1 MAISI
6 NSAADARYYASRM
19 NSSRTNSSSAAKKST
34 SSIVSSAARAV
45 AAATSAVKSVVKKNS
60 SSATTTA
67 KKNNTNAAVNA
78 ASASVKSKTNQNK
91 KTTTT
96 VSSAASK
103 VASSISKAVK
113 TATNAVKTVAQ
124 NTKTAT
130 NAKAAAASTTKTA
143 SKNTTSSKN
152 TTNAKTAAVNNSN
165 TKKTTS
171 SNNNNLASR
180 IVNTVS
186 TAASTVKKAT
196 SNVNTS
202 AAAERARQ
210 EAMSKAVSARAEAEA
225 KARAAAATKST
236 TASAIGVSNTATIKT
251 TKNTALSNK
260 NTGKTTNTTVNPN
273 VAKSASTVKKDTTII
288 TNNIST
294 PKYKSNPQ
302 PEPIGIIKNT
312 KISDKDRVTN
322 AVPILAAKN
331 AKIPVDS
338 HGVPI
343 INNGGDAK
351 RYMEELN
358 KIKNKENQIRIAAE
372 AGVEVDVRGNPQ
384 FKSETDKK
392 TYENLYES
400 YINKIN
406 KTNEIWTQTTGINL
420 TKDKTSLVLCQST
433 EYSGEY
439 PGWDGCISTSIA
451 AMFRINDG
459 ATGAAKDLVNSDT
472 DGSNPTSG
480 KDIYSF
486 KKKGGAENGLGIINK
501 DALELIK
508 IELAQNKVCVV
519 KLDRKESGV
528 STKYGHTVVCSGI
541 REGVSLTDATWD
553 DLLFNDVGRSSE
565 ENRKSKTMSEMPYD
579 NKTYFAPADNNCSV
593 IIDTTGKE

>member
-6 NSAADARYYASRM
+6 NSAADARYYASKV
-19 NSSRTNSSSAAKKST
+19 NSSKTNSSSAAKKST

-45 AAATSAVKSVVKKNS
+45 AAATSAVKSVVKKNF
-60 SSATTTA
+60 SSATTTT
-67 KKNNTNAAVNA
+67 KRNNTNAAVNA

-113 TATNAVKTVAQ
+113 TATNAVKTAAQ
-124 NTKTAT
+124 NTKVST

-152 TTNAKTAAVNNSN
+152 TTNAKAAAVNNTN

-196 SNVNTS
+196 SNANTS
-202 AAAERARQ
+202 VAAERARQ
-210 EAMSKAVSARAEAEA
+210 EAMSKAASAKAETEA
-225 KARAAAATKST
+225 KARASAATKSAAKT
-236 TASAIGVSNTATIKT
+236 TTSSTIGVSATLT
-251 TKNTALSNK
+251 VKNAILSNK
-260 NTGKTTNTTVNPN
+260 NTGKTTNTTVNPS
-273 VAKSASTVKKDTTII
+273 VAKSASTVKNDTTII

-294 PKYKSNPQ
+294 PEFKNAYSLKD
-302 PEPIGIIKNT
+302 GRTVKNT
-312 KISDKDRVTN
+312 VISDKDRVTN
-322 AVPILAAKN
+322 AVSILAAKN

-343 INNGGDAK
+343 INNGGDAN

-358 KIKNKENQIRIAAE
+358 KIKDKENQIKIAAE
-372 AGVEVDVRGNPQ
+372 AGVEVDSRGNPLLN
-384 FKSETDKK
+384 ETNKK

-400 YINKIN
+400 YINKTN
-406 KTNEIWTQTTGINL
+406 ESNEIWAQTTGINL
-420 TKDKTSLVLCQST
+420 TKNKTSLISCQST
-433 EYSGEY
+433 KYSGEY
-439 PGWDGCISTSIA
+439 SGWDGCISTSIA

-459 ATGAAKDLVNSDT
+459 ATGAAKDLVNSDE

-480 KDIYSF
+480 KGVYSF
-486 KKKGGAENGLGIINK
+486 KQKGKAINGSGIINK
-501 DALELIK
+501 DALALIK
-508 IELAQNKVCVV
+508 KELAQNKVCVV

-528 STKYGHTVVCSGI
+528 STDYGHTVVCSGI
-541 REGVSLTDATWD
+541 KEGVSLTDATWD
-553 DLLFNDVGRSSE
+553 DLLFNDVGRGSE

-579 NKTYFAPADNNCSV
+579 NKTYFAPTDNNCSV
-593 IIDTTGKE
+593 IIDTTRKE